1 MGREPDYIANG
12 HEVKLLLKDEPTN
25 TTYGG
30 QSAWLNGRAVYI
42 MDAAEAMADG
52 HPSYPDF
59 LAEVFED
66 VTQKSDVTKRHVH
79 VLVSYMA
86 DTDQYICRSC
96 GGLFDMDNA
105 VKYGFCD
112 VKCGACAKAAKT
124 CTDGGSHEWK
134 CLNPHQ
140 KRNARV
146 PTKYKCTKC
155 GKKRQTVPT
164 G

>member
-12 HEVKLLLKDEPTN
+12 HEVTTRFTENPRN
-25 TTYGG
+25 TKYGG
-30 QSAWLNGRAVYI
+30 QSAWLNGKAVYI
-42 MDAAEAMADG
+42 MKAVEVMHDDETYPKFLCDNFDG
-52 HPSYPDF
+52 V
-59 LAEVFED
+59 EE
-66 VTQKSDVTKRHVH
+66 KSDVTEYHVR
-79 VLVSYMA
+79 LLLSYMA
-86 DTDQYICRSC
+86 DTDQYICKKC
-96 GGLFDMDNA
+96 GSLFNMDDA
-105 VKYGFCD
+105 VTYGFCD
-112 VKCGACAKAAKT
+112 VKCGACAKASKT

-155 GKKRQTVPT
+155 GKKRRTVPT